1 VKKKKK
7 IVKYGRDFCSMR
19 IKSAVKRVEGLD
31 DRMSSLVPIGRLC
44 HIALNMQAPNDE
56 SEESNDSFFGDL
68 E

>member
-1 VKKKKK
+1 
-7 IVKYGRDFCSMR
+7 MR